1 MNRYSVI
8 EKKNSREIVLL
19 RGSGCKWKKCTY
31 CDYHLDFCKDE
42 EENFLLNSEVL
53 KNVKGF
59 YKKLEVINSGSFT
72 ELDKKT
78 LDLIEKI
85 CLKKGIETLYFE
97 SHYIYKKKS
106 MEVKKYYMEKGIT
119 LKIKTGVETF
129 DEEYRERYLHKG
141 FGFVG
146 VKEISEFADEICLL
160 FGIKG
165 QTEESM
171 RKDIETGLENF
182 ERVCINIM
190 NKNSTPVLPNRNVI
204 KTFSEKIAPAYEN
217 NDRVDILMDNLEFGI
232 GAKVQEV
239 FLK

>member
-1 MNRYSVI
+1 MNRYSII
-8 EKKNSREIVLL
+8 EKKNPREIVLL

-42 EENFLLNSEVL
+42 EENFRLNSEVL
-53 KNVKGF
+53 RKVTGV
-59 YKKLEVINSGSFT
+59 YQKLEVINSGSFT

-85 CLKKGIETLYFE
+85 CLDKNIKTLYFE

-106 MEVKKYYMEKGIT
+106 QDAKKFFSERGIT

-129 DEEYRERYLHKG
+129 DKEYREKFLHKG
-141 FGFVG
+141 FGFAG
-146 VKEISEFADEICLL
+146 VEEISEFADEICLL

-171 RKDIETGLENF
+171 KKDIEIGLENF

-190 NKNSTPVLPNRNVI
+190 NKNSTPVVPDRKVI
-204 KTFSEKIAPAYEN
+204 KKFTEKIAPYYEN
-217 NDRVDILMDNLEFGI
+217 NNRVDILMDNLEFGI
-232 GAKVQEV
+232 GTKVQEV